1 MRSHRSPGE
10 EVDHNHEGVQVA
22 VDNYQE
28 DLGVAGIVEGLA
40 YPEEARG
47 VHHMTRMEG
56 QAAVHNAWEDLE
68 EADSCQ

>member
-10 EVDHNHEGVQVA
+10 EVDRNHEGVQEA

-47 VHHMTRMEG
+47 G
-56 QAAVHNAWEDLE
+56 APYDEDGGPGGS
-68 EADSCQ
+68 A